1 MTAGVI
7 HNFSVSRAHATQ
19 LRLAAQ
25 IVQEDKLPNKIN
37 FVAGVDVA
45 YASGLAVGAVAVL
58 DYATLKLLEFQT
70 AICKVRMP
78 YIPTLLAF
86 RELPPAIACIRK
98 LKRYPDVF
106 LVDGQGVAHPNR
118 CGFASHLG
126 LALGKPTIGVAKS
139 RLIGKLVEVG
149 DDVFL
154 VDGGQII
161 GSVVT
166 TKVGSQPLYV
176 SVGHLVSLKTSVKIV
191 KHCLR
196 HHRIPE
202 PLFLAHRIAFE
213 QRCAVSKPSR
223 E

>member
-19 LRLAAQ
+19 LRLAAK
-25 IVQEDKLPNKIN
+25 IVQKDKLPNKIN
-37 FVAGVDVA
+37 SVAGVDVA

-70 AICKVRMP
+70 AICKVKMP

-86 RELPPAIACIRK
+86 RELPPAITCIRK
-98 LKRYPDVF
+98 LKRHPDVF
-106 LVDGQGVAHPNR
+106 LVDGQGIAHPYR

-139 RLIGKLVEVG
+139 QLIGKLVEIG
-149 DDVFL
+149 NDVFL
-154 VDGGQII
+154 VDDNDQII
-161 GSVVT
+161 GSVVI
-166 TKVGSQPLYV
+166 TKLGSQPLYV
-176 SVGHLVSLKTSVKIV
+176 SVGHFVSLKTAVKIV

-196 HHRIPE
+196 RHRIPE
-202 PLFLAHRIAFE
+202 PLFLAHKIASE
-213 QRCAVSKPSR
+213 QRCAVSKP
-223 E
+223 

>member
-1 MTAGVI
+1 MTAGVM
-7 HNFSVSRAHATQ
+7 HNFSVSRAHITQ
-19 LRLAAQ
+19 LHLAAK
-25 IVQEDKLPNKIN
+25 IVQEDKLPSKIN
-37 FVAGVDVA
+37 SVAGVDVA
-45 YASGLAVGAVAVL
+45 YARELAVGAVAVL

-70 AICKVRMP
+70 ATCKVRVP

-106 LVDGQGVAHPNR
+106 LVDGQGTAHPYR

-126 LALGKPTIGVAKS
+126 LALGKSTIGVAKS

-149 DDVFL
+149 DNVFL
-154 VDGGQII
+154 VDDDQII
-161 GSVVT
+161 GSVVI
-166 TKVGSQPLYV
+166 TKVSSTPLYV
-176 SVGHLVSLKTSVKIV
+176 SVGHLISLKTSVKIV

-196 HHRIPE
+196 RHRVPE
-202 PLFLAHRIAFE
+202 PLFLAHKIASE
-213 QRCAVSKPSR
+213 QRCAVSKSWR

>member
-19 LRLAAQ
+19 LRLAAK
-25 IVQEDKLPNKIN
+25 IVKKDKLPNKIN
-37 FVAGVDVA
+37 SVAGVDVA

-58 DYATLKLLEFQT
+58 DFATLKLLEFQT
-70 AICKVRMP
+70 AICKVKMP

-86 RELPPAIACIRK
+86 RELPPAITCIRK
-98 LKRYPDVF
+98 LKRHPDVF
-106 LVDGQGVAHPNR
+106 FVDGHGIAHPYR

-139 RLIGKLVEVG
+139 QLIGKLVEIG

-154 VDGGQII
+154 VDDNDQII
-161 GSVVT
+161 GSVVI

-176 SVGHLVSLKTSVKIV
+176 SVGHLVSLKTAVKIV

-196 HHRIPE
+196 CHRIPE
-202 PLFLAHRIAFE
+202 PLFLAHKIASE
-213 QRCAVSKPSR
+213 QRCAVSKP
-223 E
+223 